1 MLERRTSESPLPRVL
16 PHELQ
21 PMGSGGP
28 AARTV
33 CLINLL
39 SVCGIYSGVWA
50 GGNKLKEIAD
60 EMVTKLP
67 RRARG
72 GGDRCATRP
81 IRFQPPGG
89 SHNRARPQ
97 SGYHRPLRL
106 CELQR
111 QSATKNNSL
120 EGHPDSQR

>member
-1 MLERRTSESPLPRVL
+1 MLAGRTSESPLPRVL

-39 SVCGIYSGVWA
+39 PVCGVYSGVWA
-50 GGNKLKEIAD
+50 GSNKLKEFAAV
-60 EMVTKLP
+60 MVTKVP
-67 RRARG
+67 RQGRG
-72 GGDRCATRP
+72 GGGCCATRS

-89 SHNRARPQ
+89 HHNRARPQ

-120 EGHPDSQR
+120 